1 MLVWIFHR
9 TGIQQIGELE
19 ATFGDDCLAQI
30 LFFKYIGEMYLK
42 KNVLLVVIFFVV
54 VSKFRKNA
62 SSCRILV
69 ALINAWA
76 QTYEGF

>member
-30 LFFKYIGEMYLK
+30 LFFKYIGE
-42 KNVLLVVIFFVV
+42 NPVLLVVIFLLLFQ
-54 VSKFRKNA
+54 SLEKMHL
-62 SSCRILV
+62 LV
-69 ALINAWA
+69 EFW
-76 QTYEGF
+76 

>member
-30 LFFKYIGEMYLK
+30 LFFKYIGE
-42 KNVLLVVIFFVV
+42 NPVLLVVIFFVV